1 MMKEVRSWSKP
12 KGIPGLIGRKK
23 VDQSLFKYGTH
34 IPIAFHEDFKAAN
47 EGAFYEKSHSKKIRL
62 LINNELYDAK
72 LFNFAKQGTTKD
84 TLHIRYDHNKEL
96 IYLLKSLLK
105 NSYGYLNSQLSKKS
119 SGDRSLI
126 EVPDEYAE
134 YIDFFK
140 TEDPYKYRLEI
151 ITSKEE
157 YKIENNYLAAPFSEI
172 FKDREEANLA
182 FDFLKKSCERLG
194 ILGPDDLRISVTLRQ
209 KNRVL
214 RLNFG
219 NWAVLQFYS
228 PEYSKYNIGI
238 PLIDDQVNIEGQHK
252 KWTPFANSDPSISGY
267 DLHVE
272 LGKPLENNIEEVYK
286 KTLSLIAERFKNW
299 KGSPV
304 RFAHQP
310 DIAEAIF
317 DNTKREEL
325 FIEGIATITNDEE
338 QNVWWVNQGSTIK
351 EEKEGGFIWAPI
363 ISKNGRSQPH
373 GDTLE
378 ELREDDLILHYA
390 NGSMRYISKVVFPWI
405 PSEEPSSFGKTDW
418 EKEGRLV
425 QVEYHELDPPIPL
438 EKFSKELGA
447 LYIHQGPINREFRVK
462 QGYLYRMNRDGLKL
476 VKDSQP
482 ETEWPDFVDDYL
494 GSESKINYW
503 IFQGNPKIYDI
514 VSALKDNALKTWLVS
529 AHKSDIQK
537 GDKVIIWVTGS
548 SAGCYALGTV
558 TSDVYKGKGDENDQK
573 YNRPGRENRE
583 IDRVN
588 LSFDYNLSDDPIK
601 KSDIKENVILK
612 DLKVGNQGTNF
623 TATKE
628 QYDELKR
635 IALKRVP
642 KKLNPPYS
650 IEEFINNTFV
660 QGSELAS
667 WLNSLK
673 RKKQVILYGPPGTGK
688 TFLAKHLAQFLIA
701 ESDGFSEIVQFHP
714 AYAYED
720 FVQGIRPQLTEGGQ
734 LDYAMIPGRF
744 LEFCRKAS
752 SRKGTCVLIIDE
764 INRANLARV
773 LGELMFLLEYRNE
786 IIPLAGGGE
795 LSIPDNVRI
804 IGTMNT
810 ADRSIA
816 LVDHALRRR
825 FAFIALRPNY
835 EVLEKFHEAAVFQ
848 INKLIDVLKKLNVQ
862 IGDRHYEIGISFFL
876 KEDLQDHI
884 EDIWKM
890 EIEPYLEEYF
900 FDQQDK
906 VDNFRWEKIYKEIQP
921 L

>member
-1 MMKEVRSWSKP
+1 MKEVRSWSKP
-12 KGIPGLIGRKK
+12 KGIPGLICRKK
-23 VDQSLFKYGTH
+23 VDQSIFKYGTH
-34 IPIAFHEDFKAAN
+34 IPIAFHEDFKDAN
-47 EGAFYEKSHSKKIRL
+47 KGAFYEKGHSKKIRL
-62 LINNELYDAK
+62 LINNESYDAK
-72 LFNFAKQGTTKD
+72 LFNFVRQGTNKD
-84 TLHIRYDHNKEL
+84 TLHIRYDHNKA
-96 IYLLKSLLK
+96 IISLLKSLLK
-105 NSYGYLNSQLSKKS
+105 NSYGYLKSELSKKP

-140 TEDPYKYRLEI
+140 TEDPFKYRLEL

-157 YKIENNYLAAPFSEI
+157 FVANYLAEPFSNI
-172 FKDREEANLA
+172 FKDRREASLA

-194 ILGPDDLRISVTLRQ
+194 ISGPDDLRISVTLIH

-219 NWAVLQFYS
+219 NWAVLQFYG
-228 PEYSKYNIGI
+228 PNYSQYNIGI
-238 PLIDDQVNIEGQHK
+238 PLIDDQVNIGGQYK

-267 DLHVE
+267 ALHAE
-272 LGKPLENNIEEVYK
+272 LGKPLESNLEEVYE

-317 DNTKREEL
+317 DNTKREIL
-325 FIEGIATITNDEE
+325 FNEGIATITNGEE
-338 QNVWWVNQGSTIK
+338 QNVWWVNQGSTLK

-373 GDTLE
+373 WDTLE
-378 ELREDDLILHYA
+378 EVKEDDLILHYA
-390 NGSMRYISKVVFPWI
+390 NGSLRYISKVIFPWV

-425 QVEYHELDPPIPL
+425 QVDYHELDPPIPL

-462 QGYLYRMNRDGLKL
+462 QGYLYRMNKDGLKL

-494 GSESKINYW
+494 GSNSKINYW
-503 IFQGNPKIYDI
+503 VFQGNPKMYDI
-514 VSALKDNALKTWLVS
+514 VLALKDNALKTWLIS
-529 AHKSDIQK
+529 AHKSDIKK
-537 GDKVIIWVTGS
+537 GDKVILWVTGQYS
-548 SAGCYALGTV
+548 GCYALGTV
-558 TSDVYKGKGDENDQK
+558 VSEIYKAKGDENDQK
-573 YNRPGRENRE
+573 YNKPGRENRE

-588 LSFDYNLSDDPIK
+588 LSFDYNLSDDPISQSEVK
-601 KSDIKENVILK
+601 NNIILK
-612 DLKVGNQGTNF
+612 DLKVGYQGTNF

-635 IALKRVP
+635 IALERVP

-660 QGSELAS
+660 QESELAS

-688 TFLAKHLAQFLIA
+688 TFLAKHLAQYLIA

-744 LEFCRKAS
+744 LEFCRKAL

-835 EVLEKFHEAAVFQ
+835 EVLEKFHETAVFQ

-906 VDNFRWEKIYKEIQP
+906 VDNFRWEKIYKEMKP